1 MAYKK
6 FIQKIPA
13 ARKLPSPPPPI
24 TFLMVRPLCATAL
37 KHGIRKRKQKRN
49 TESNINDRK

>member
-13 ARKLPSPPPPI
+13 ARKLPSPPPI